1 MFKAIIDTNVLVRL
15 FVQDDRAKAAA
26 GKKLLEQAHD
36 KGNVFDVPG
45 IVLLELVW
53 VLEKHYKLERPK
65 VREYAEAVLNTPV
78 FRCEMEDVFRNALDD
93 YVERR
98 VKFADAVIAAWGMG
112 RGINTVFT
120 FDERDF
126 KKIKGIEVRKP

>member
-1 MFKAIIDTNVLVRL
+1 M
-15 FVQDDRAKAAA
+15 
-26 GKKLLEQAHD
+26 AHD

-53 VLEKHYKLERPK
+53 VLEKHYKLERPT
-65 VREYAEAVLNTPV
+65 VGEYAEAVLNTPV
-78 FRCEMEDVFRNALDD
+78 FRCGMEDVFRNALDD

-98 VKFADAVIAAWGMG
+98 VKFADAVIAAWGME

-126 KKIKGIEVRKP
+126 KKIKGIEVKKP